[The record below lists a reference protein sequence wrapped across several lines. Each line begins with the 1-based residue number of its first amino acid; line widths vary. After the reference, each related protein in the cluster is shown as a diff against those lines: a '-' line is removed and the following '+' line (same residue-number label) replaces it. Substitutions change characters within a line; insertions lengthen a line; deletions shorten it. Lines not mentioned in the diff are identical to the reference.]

1 MQSYGIDT
9 KYINKH
15 MHIQVMPN
23 RYEHIQNIQISK
35 YTYRSFIEYINL
47 NIVLHIFS
55 KKNVKIC
62 LCSSIPR
69 CMSPR
74 GSRLRV

>member
-9 KYINKH
+9 EYINKH
-15 MHIQVMPN
+15 MHIQVLPN
-23 RYEHIQNIQISK
+23 RYEHIQNIQVSK

-55 KKNVKIC
+55 KKCKNTSKF
-62 LCSSIPR
+62 LHPPLYESK
-69 CMSPR
+69 
-74 GSRLRV
+74 GF